1 MHAKESF
8 RLGLTGLFSNKTRA
22 ALTMLGIV
30 FGVASVISMM
40 SIGEGARRETLQQI
54 EMLGT
59 NNIIINKKAVNA
71 EDGKP
76 AKFSPGLSIKDAQSI
91 MAVNPML
98 SGITPLR
105 QTELNVLY
113 KSEFTLLNII
123 GTTPEYPITFNS
135 RMTEGYFFNSS
146 HMENYENV
154 CVIGSGIRNQLF
166 RFENPLKEKLKIGDQ
181 WFKIIGIVAPKAI
194 SQEGMKSFGLRDF
207 NMDIYI
213 PLSTMTG
220 KMEKLEVNTQAIV
233 RRGNRRGGGNN
244 DDDVKVVDKNSV
256 DQLTAKVKPDA
267 DLRAAAALVEKI
279 LDRKHFGVKDYQ
291 LILPEQLLEQKQKT
305 QKIFNVVMGA
315 IAGISLLV
323 GGIGIMN
330 IMLANILERTR
341 EIGIRRAVGATK
353 ADILS
358 QFLFEA
364 VTISVTGGVAGI
376 IVGFL
381 LTGAISK
388 YAEWKTVISPVAVL
402 ISFFISAATGIIF
415 GIYPA
420 KKAADKNPIESLR
433 YE

>member
-8 RLGLTGLFSNKTRA
+8 KLGLSGLLSNKTRA

-54 EMLGT
+54 ELLGT
-59 NNIIINKKAVNA
+59 NNIIINKKQLNQD
-71 EDGKP
+71 DGKP
-76 AKFSPGLSIKDAQSI
+76 VKYSPGLTIKDAEAI
-91 MAVNPML
+91 LRINPMI
-98 SGITPLR
+98 SGITPMR
-105 QTELNVLY
+105 QSEINVQY
-113 KSEFTLLNII
+113 KSEITPMNII
-123 GTTPEYPITFNS
+123 GTTPDYLSTFNS
-135 RMTEGYFFNSS
+135 RMTEGYFFNKS

-154 CVIGSGIRNQLF
+154 CVIGSGIRNKLF
-166 RFENPLKEKLKIGDQ
+166 KFENPLKEKLKIGDQ

-207 NMDIYI
+207 NLDIYI

-233 RRGNRRGGGNN
+233 RRGNRRGGGNS
-244 DDDVKVVDKNSV
+244 DDDVKVVDKQSI
-256 DQLTAKVKPDA
+256 DQLTAKVKNEA
-267 DLRAAAALVEKI
+267 DLRSAAALIEKV
-279 LDRKHFGVKDYQ
+279 LDRRHFEVKDYQ
-291 LILPEQLLEQKQKT
+291 MILPEQLLAQKQKT

-353 ADILS
+353 TDILS

-364 VTISVTGGVAGI
+364 VTISVTGGLVGI
-376 IVGFL
+376 LVGFL
-381 LTGAISK
+381 LTGAISE
-388 YAEWKTVISPVAVL
+388 YAEWKTVVSPFAVI
-402 ISFFISAATGIIF
+402 ISFIISAATGILF